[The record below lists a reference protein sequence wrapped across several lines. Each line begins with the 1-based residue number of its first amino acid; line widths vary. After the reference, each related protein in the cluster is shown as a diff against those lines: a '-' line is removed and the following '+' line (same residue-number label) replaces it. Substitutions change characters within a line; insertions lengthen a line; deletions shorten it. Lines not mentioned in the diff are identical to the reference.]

1 MLCLG
6 LRATEVA
13 TLQLRRHRLAAGL
26 LTVHGKDSRVDRLP
40 LPVDVWVAITGY
52 LQRGRP
58 RTAVREV
65 FVRLVAP
72 RVALHPGGMTGIVL
86 SASRRA
92 GLGPVRAHRLR
103 HTAACQMLRA
113 GVSPAQIGQV
123 LRHRSAGSTA
133 AYARVDVE
141 RLGCP
146 GPTSTSP
153 TMIGIRHAKF
163 DRIRLVPLHPSVT
176 AALAGYAATRVG
188 CVRRRETGRFFLST
202 PVGRGAKRWSTSS
215 GKSPPPGAAN

>member
-1 MLCLG
+1 
-6 LRATEVA
+6 
-13 TLQLRRHRLAAGL
+13 
-26 LTVHGKDSRVDRLP
+26 VHGKDSRVDRLP

-52 LQRGRP
+52 LQGGRP

-72 RVALHPGGMTGIVL
+72 RVVALTRGGMTGIVL

-92 GLGPVRAHRLR
+92 GLGPVRAHGLR

-153 TMIGIRHAKF
+153 TG
-163 DRIRLVPLHPSVT
+163 
-176 AALAGYAATRVG
+176 
-188 CVRRRETGRFFLST
+188 
-202 PVGRGAKRWSTSS
+202 
-215 GKSPPPGAAN
+215 